1 MALSQKDIDKFL
13 DENVQD
19 NVKIL
24 TDVVAG
30 LKKDRKRLSAQ
41 VNIMI
46 HFIYNDSI
54 CFILAFRKS
63 GK

>member
-1 MALSQKDIDKFL
+1 MALSQEDIDKFL

-30 LKKDRKRLSAQ
+30 LKKERKTLSAQ
-41 VNIMI
+41 VNTII
-46 HFIYNDSI
+46 HSIYNDSI
-54 CFILAFRKS
+54 CFVIAFRKS
-63 GK
+63 

>member
-1 MALSQKDIDKFL
+1 MALFQEDIDKFL

-30 LKKDRKRLSAQ
+30 LKKERKTLSAQ
-41 VNIMI
+41 VNTII
-46 HFIYNDSI
+46 HSIYNDSI
-54 CFILAFRKS
+54 CFVIAFRKS
-63 GK
+63 

>member
-1 MALSQKDIDKFL
+1 MALSQEDIDKFL

-30 LKKDRKRLSAQ
+30 LKKERKTLSAQ
-41 VNIMI
+41 VNTII
-46 HFIYNDSI
+46 HYIYI
-54 CFILAFRKS
+54 
-63 GK
+63 

>member
-1 MALSQKDIDKFL
+1 MALSQEDIDKFL

-30 LKKDRKRLSAQ
+30 LKKERKTLSAQ
-41 VNIMI
+41 VNTIIHYIYIMI
-46 HFIYNDSI
+46 VSV
-54 CFILAFRKS
+54 LS
-63 GK
+63 